1 MKGQGE
7 RAATMFPA
15 ISISLL
21 IPCYSDKST
30 PLLRANF

>member
-15 ISISLL
+15 ISLL